1 MSQKTDRW
9 KTRKAG
15 SFMFTYAVLS
25 EVGEREINEDS
36 VGFAPVGK
44 DIGGKMPLHLLPQ
57 LQKKCSVIIIT
68 KKTV

>member
-1 MSQKTDRW
+1 
-9 KTRKAG
+9 
-15 SFMFTYAVLS
+15 MFTYAVLS

-44 DIGGKMPLHLLPQ
+44 DMDGGKMPLHLLPQ

>member
-1 MSQKTDRW
+1 
-9 KTRKAG
+9 
-15 SFMFTYAVLS
+15 MFTYAVLS

-44 DIGGKMPLHLLPQ
+44 DIGIVILADGLGDMDGGKMPLHLLPQ
-57 LQKKCSVIIIT
+57 LQKKCSVITIT